1 MYAAKSPID
10 HINKGTIELA
20 VKDIM
25 IAMFLW
31 KNSQLS
37 LHLKAFLMD
46 NLLLIMKRHQNHKR
60 LNFLD

>member
-1 MYAAKSPID
+1 MD
-10 HINKGTIELA
+10 HINKGKIELA
-20 VKDIM
+20 AKDMM

-37 LHLKAFLMD
+37 LRLKAFLMD
-46 NLLLIMKRHQNHKR
+46 NLLLIMKRQQNHKR

>member
-1 MYAAKSPID
+1 MG
-10 HINKGTIELA
+10 HINKGKIELA

>member
-1 MYAAKSPID
+1 ME
-10 HINKGTIELA
+10 HINKGKIELA